1 MAFTLRQPFR
11 LTSNIAAASKS
22 VAKSIPSRAFHQ
34 GRPAANTFF
43 TSTKQATPIKALPA
57 LRNAFRQQAR
67 TYMQQPAA
75 PASSGNVMQKL
86 LVGGAMFGG
95 TLIAINMIFN
105 RETREDGGM
114 PPYERSYLNETFM
127 HTGLGVGI
135 IGITAR
141 AMHQS
146 GFVFRLMATNPWIVM
161 IGGLALSFG
170 TMMGTRATDP
180 SK

>member
-1 MAFTLRQPFR
+1 MAFTMRQPFR
-11 LTSNIAAASKS
+11 LTSAISVGSKLII
-22 VAKSIPSRAFHQ
+22 KSAPARALHQ

-43 TSTKQATPIKALPA
+43 SSKQAAPIKALPTI
-57 LRNAFRQQAR
+57 RNAFRQQAR

-75 PASSGNVMQKL
+75 QVNGGNLVQKL

-95 TLIAINMIFN
+95 TLIAINAMFN

-114 PPYERSYLNETFM
+114 PAYERSYLNDTFL

-141 AMHQS
+141 AMYQS
-146 GFVFRLMATNPWIVM
+146 GFVFKLMATNPWVVM
-161 IGGLALSFG
+161 IGGLALSIG